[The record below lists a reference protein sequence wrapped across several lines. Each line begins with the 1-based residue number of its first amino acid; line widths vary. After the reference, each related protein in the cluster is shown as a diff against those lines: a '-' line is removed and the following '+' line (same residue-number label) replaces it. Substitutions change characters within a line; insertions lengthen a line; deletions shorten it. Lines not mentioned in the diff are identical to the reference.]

1 MMIDNPTKKLITAA
15 ATEVIYE
22 KGYHEAKI
30 ADIAK
35 RAGMTPSVIYKYF
48 PSKAALLFSI
58 PLENSIRFFEI
69 LKNDLQGIEGN
80 ENLLRKLIWSL
91 FRFYELHPE
100 YAIILLMECRS
111 NKAFYKT
118 EAYTFIKRTSTKFLT
133 IFEEGKQN
141 GEFEQDVKSIIVRDL
156 IFGSMDY
163 SVVDCLVL
171 KETESLTGDL
181 KGIFQLFKNM
191 TLAKPSSDRKRI
203 AKRNLLFD
211 AAIQVFGQKG
221 YYDATISNIAKKAGV
236 SDGIVYEYFENKEDL
251 LFSIAERKLKED
263 LLRLNEMFHIKDPK
277 RKLRRFIKSHCGLY
291 LNNRDYLKIHLLLI
305 QTNRHFYQ
313 KAAFESFKQY
323 REFLLN
329 VLEEGKQSGV
339 FRPEIDSRIFANM
352 VFGGLTHM
360 FLRWII
366 VAKVSETDKMNEIEE
381 VTNLLTASV
390 SIIQPMNG
398 KGGTKP

>member
-1 MMIDNPTKKLITAA
+1 MNNIHTKKLIINA

-30 ADIAK
+30 AEIAK
-35 RAGMTPSVIYKYF
+35 RVGMTSSVIYKHF
-48 PSKAALLFSI
+48 ASKADILFSI
-58 PLENSIRFFEI
+58 PLENSIQFFEI
-69 LKNDLQGIEGN
+69 LENDLQGIEGN

-111 NKAFYKT
+111 NKEFYKT
-118 EAYTFIKRTSTKFLT
+118 EAYTFVKRVSKMFLT

-141 GEFEQDVKSIIVRDL
+141 GEFRQDVNPIIVRDL
-156 IFGSMDY
+156 VLGSMDY
-163 SVVDCLVL
+163 GVVDCLVL

-191 TLAKPSSDRKRI
+191 TSTEPSSDEKKI
-203 AKRNLLFD
+203 GKRNLLLD

-221 YYDATISNIAKKAGV
+221 YYDATISHIAKKAGV

-251 LFSIAERKLKED
+251 LFSIAERKLQED
-263 LLRLNEMFHIKDPK
+263 LGRLNEMYHIKDPR
-277 RKLRRFIKSHCGLY
+277 RKLRRFIKYHCSLY
-291 LNNRDYLKIHLLLI
+291 LTDRDYLKMFLLLI
-305 QTNRHFYQ
+305 HTNRRFYE
-313 KAAFESFKQY
+313 KGAFESFTQY
-323 REFLLN
+323 KGFLLN
-329 VLEEGKQSGV
+329 VVEEGKKSGI
-339 FRPEIDSRIFANM
+339 FRPEIDSRIFTNM

-381 VTNLLTASV
+381 VTNLLTESV
-390 SIIQPMNG
+390 SV
-398 KGGTKP
+398 